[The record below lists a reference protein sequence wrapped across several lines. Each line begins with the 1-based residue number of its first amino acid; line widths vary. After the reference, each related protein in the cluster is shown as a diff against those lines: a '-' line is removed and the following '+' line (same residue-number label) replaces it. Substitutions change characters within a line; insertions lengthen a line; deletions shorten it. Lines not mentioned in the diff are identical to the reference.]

1 MKEQEV
7 WDRCWRG
14 AWLSTFN
21 RSRGRTPPTV
31 KEIFRGFEGIGL
43 HKSARILD
51 VGCGSA
57 TLARYWLLRGNNIIG
72 LDISDNALRMARQDG
87 VPCVKANA
95 AQGLP
100 FPDNTFD
107 LVYTDAL
114 LEHFRSPEQVLKEV
128 FRVSK
133 KYVISIVPR
142 DTFLNNLLAVLI
154 KAPKEFKR
162 KDNQWLELHR
172 AFKPL
177 SIKSRRSMF
186 INLIILCEVDEVG

>member
-14 AWLSTFN
+14 AWLSTFK
-21 RSRGRTPPTV
+21 RSRWRNPPTV
-31 KEIFRGFEGIGL
+31 KEIFRVFEGIGL
-43 HKSARILD
+43 PSSARVLD

-57 TLARYWLLRGNNIIG
+57 TLARYWLNHGRDIIG
-72 LDISDNALRMARQDG
+72 LDISDMALQMARQNG
-87 VPCVKANA
+87 VPCVKASA
-95 AQGLP
+95 TQGLP
-100 FPDNTFD
+100 FPDHTFD

-142 DTFLNNLLAVLI
+142 NTFLNNLLAALI

-162 KDNQWLELHR
+162 KDTQWLELHR

-177 SIKSRRSMF
+177 SIKSRKSMF